1 MTRLLAAAIVAA
13 LIGLAPPAAAQS
25 WPTKTVKVV
34 VPFGPGTATDAVARA
49 LSAELTQSLGQP
61 FVVVNKGGADGAI
74 GATEV
79 ARSAPDGYTLM
90 VGSNSPI
97 VVAPLLRKETPY
109 STLVDFVPV
118 SFLGESTF
126 FIAVH
131 PSVPAQTLAELVA
144 YAKANPKKLNYAT
157 GNTTA
162 IVSTSL
168 LARNAGIEMQQIPY
182 KSDPE
187 ALPDLLS
194 GQVQLIIAT
203 ALNVVPHAKAGKLR
217 LLATTLSERSPL
229 MPDVPS
235 IVEAG
240 QPKFPIGPWAAIMGP
255 AKLPADIVERLNTA
269 TVAAMAKPEVR
280 EQLLK
285 QGFAVKT
292 TTAAEFGDYLK
303 EQVANWTKALK
314 DAGLEQQ

>member
-1 MTRLLAAAIVAA
+1 MRLLAAAIAA
-13 LIGLAPPAAAQS
+13 AIIGLVSPAAAQT

-49 LSAELTQSLGQP
+49 LTAELTQSLGQP

-90 VGSNSPI
+90 VGSNSSI

-109 STLVDFVPV
+109 STLVDFTPV

-126 FIAVH
+126 FLAVH
-131 PSVPAQTLAELVA
+131 PSVPATTLAELIA

-168 LARNAGIEMQQIPY
+168 LARNAGIEMQHIPY

-194 GQVQLIIAT
+194 GQVQFIIAT
-203 ALNVVPHAKAGKLR
+203 ALNVAPHAKAGKLR
-217 LLATTLSERSPL
+217 LLATTLTERSPL
-229 MPDVPS
+229 MPEVPS
-235 IVEAG
+235 IIEAG

-255 AKLPADIVERLNTA
+255 AKLAPDIVERLNKA

-280 EQLLK
+280 EALLK
-285 QGFAVKT
+285 QGFAART
-292 TTAAEFGDYLK
+292 TTAAEFAAELK
-303 EQVANWTKALK
+303 DQVANWSKALK
-314 DAGLEQQ
+314 DAGLAPQ